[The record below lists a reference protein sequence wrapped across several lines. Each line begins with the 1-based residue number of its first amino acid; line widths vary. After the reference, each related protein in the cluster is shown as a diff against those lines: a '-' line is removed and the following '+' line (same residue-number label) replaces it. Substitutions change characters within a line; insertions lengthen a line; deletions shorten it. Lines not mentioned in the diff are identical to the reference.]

1 MVEFKVGEAFPLP
14 PVQSE
19 GAIFSIEPYTMI
31 LTYRYNK
38 PTEQEIE
45 EFKNGD
51 YELAVAELRDVIF
64 VLSKFGR
71 LGWADAAYNPN
82 LSDTEKNLPD
92 LVEGNRGYSVDAFL
106 VDLSTN
112 TLVAKRLIR
121 MDPNFSKKFKKL
133 IEQSIGRKDR
143 FQKDQFETTVQTLY
157 KSYSTK
163 DLYRYSLMKMK
174 MEKEQ

>member
-1 MVEFKVGEAFPLP
+1 MVEFKVGETFPLP
-14 PVQSE
+14 PVQAE
-19 GAIFSIEPYTMI
+19 GAIFSIEPYTMT
-31 LTYRYNK
+31 LTYRFTK

-45 EFKNGD
+45 EFKHGD

-82 LSDTEKNLPD
+82 LSETEKKLPE
-92 LVEGNRGYSVDAFL
+92 LAEGQKGYSIDAFL
-106 VDLSTN
+106 VDPSTN
-112 TLVAKRLIR
+112 ILVARRLIR
-121 MDPNFSKKFKKL
+121 MDPNFSNKFRKL
-133 IEQSIGRKDR
+133 IEQSISRKDR
-143 FQKDQFETTVQTLY
+143 FQKDQFEETVQTLY

-174 MEKEQ
+174 AEKEQ